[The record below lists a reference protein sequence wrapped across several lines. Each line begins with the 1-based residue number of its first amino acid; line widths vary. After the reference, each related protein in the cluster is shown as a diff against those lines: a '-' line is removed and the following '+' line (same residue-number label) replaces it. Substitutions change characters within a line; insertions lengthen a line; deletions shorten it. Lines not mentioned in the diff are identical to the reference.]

1 MGAFQVTSS
10 IQTKGFVMSRQ
21 PHGSHCLENA
31 MGFSSVSEIGTK
43 TKYVF
48 LVINH
53 SITTGVYAFL
63 SQQHFAH
70 NGYSINMSAWK
81 EWVCGLGKN
90 KTNHG
95 AVPSGPAPMLASS
108 FGQPVSRGPAL
119 CQACPTPSDR
129 AQNRTDTDAA
139 LTGLST
145 EGPPYKLVD

>member
-81 EWVCGLGKN
+81 EWSVAWERIKLTTGQYQAGRLPCWQARSDSPFPEGLLCARHALLPRTEHRTGQ
-90 KTNHG
+90 TR
-95 AVPSGPAPMLASS
+95 ML
-108 FGQPVSRGPAL
+108 PSRGSQL
-119 CQACPTPSDR
+119 RGHPTS
-129 AQNRTDTDAA
+129 
-139 LTGLST
+139 
-145 EGPPYKLVD
+145 